1 MNRMKWNIEK
11 EIMVDMERGDIWVKS
26 GEKLTGAELRILILL
41 RRREGKPVTADM
53 LADQVDPLDFSCSNP
68 RFHIFNLRRKLG
80 HCQERQVIETL
91 KGIGYCLVPG
101 SLQFTDTRAK
111 HKDSSG

>member
-26 GEKLTGAELRILILL
+26 GEKLAGAELRILILL

-53 LADQVDPLDFSCSNP
+53 LADQVDPLDFGCSNP

-101 SLQFTDTRAK
+101 SVQFTINQTPPR
-111 HKDSSG
+111 GE